1 MYKYA
6 LTNPISSVF
15 IIWSYERTLKKDR
28 FTITYTK
35 PTTGTEIRTILNIV
49 LDSWMDGWMDGTEA
63 TGEGI
68 WREEREEEKVDKGIQ
83 MRKKTPH

>member
-35 PTTGTEIRTILNIV
+35 PTIGTEIRTILNIV
-49 LDSWMDGWMDGTEA
+49 LDSWMEQRQQGKGY
-63 TGEGI
+63 GGR
-68 WREEREEEKVDKGIQ
+68 REKR
-83 MRKKTPH
+83 RR